1 MWYDCDTTS
10 LPLCLSQLAPRDSS
24 QLVVP
29 PTYKQTRAERV
40 VEQSTRRQQGEKH
53 LNAQCP
59 ISHAVVR
66 FFCLCLHQLLKF
78 PWFLAM
84 NCWLSRFFNPCMLY
98 HTCWVCAGS
107 EQAGN
112 SRSKTWKAKSFVR
125 RFWKQGDPE
134 KRTVEVSVNRKSM
147 WTVLNC
153 KGKKNINAV
162 LNDWFWSV
170 LPERH
175 LCEIMAMSGS
185 IHLTKVES
193 LFITLSDSTRLRNT
207 KKSASWDSTTLLL
220 SPPETMRQ
228 QKDGAQ
234 THKGYFTHTYVLTEK
249 NYSMDVQHSLI
260 CHTN

>member
-1 MWYDCDTTS
+1 MWYYCDTTL

-59 ISHAVVR
+59 ISHAVVSC
-66 FFCLCLHQLLKF
+66 FFFSVSISYLN
-78 PWFLAM
+78 FLDF
-84 NCWLSRFFNPCMLY
+84 LSWTVNSVDFCNPCMLY

-134 KRTVEVSVNRKSM
+134 KRTVEVEVNRKSM

-153 KGKKNINAV
+153 KRKKI
-162 LNDWFWSV
+162 S
-170 LPERH
+170 
-175 LCEIMAMSGS
+175 M
-185 IHLTKVES
+185 
-193 LFITLSDSTRLRNT
+193 LF
-207 KKSASWDSTTLLL
+207 
-220 SPPETMRQ
+220 
-228 QKDGAQ
+228 
-234 THKGYFTHTYVLTEK
+234 
-249 NYSMDVQHSLI
+249 
-260 CHTN
+260 